1 MKTFKLEG
9 TPRTEVG
16 KKSTKAL
23 RKEGLIPAV
32 LYGHEIVELP
42 YKGKLEK
49 GQNLIENQGKG
60 LIVNNFYVSFADVRK
75 LIYTPEIFLV
85 ELTLGGKVYNAI
97 LKDLQAHPVS
107 DEILH
112 LDFLNV
118 FNDRPIIMEVPVILE
133 GHAVGVKAGG
143 KLTLVSR
150 KLRVKALAKDI
161 PENLKINVE
170 DLELGKSIQV
180 KTLSF
185 DKLQLINAPDS
196 VVCSVAV
203 TRGSRAA
210 ADAAA
215 NAAK

>member
-9 TPRTEVG
+9 SPRTEVG

-23 RKEGLIPAV
+23 RKEGLIPAT
-32 LYGHEIVELP
+32 LYGHELVELP

-49 GQNLIENQGKG
+49 GQNLIESNGKG
-60 LIVNNFYVSFADVRK
+60 IIVNNFFVSFSDVRK
-75 LIYTPEIFLV
+75 LVYTPEIFLV
-85 ELTLGGKVYNAI
+85 ELTLSGKVYSAI

-118 FNDRPIIMEVPVILE
+118 FEDKPIVMEVPVILE

-143 KLTLVSR
+143 KLNLVSR
-150 KLRVKALAKDI
+150 KLRVKAFAKDI
-161 PENLKINVE
+161 PENLKVNVE
-170 DLELGKSIQV
+170 ELELGKSIQV
-180 KTLSF
+180 KMLSF
-185 DKLQLINAPDS
+185 DKLQLINAPDN

-203 TRGSRAA
+203 TRGARAA

-215 NAAK
+215 SDK

>member
-9 TPRTEVG
+9 SPRTEVG

-32 LYGHEIVELP
+32 LYGHELVELP
-42 YKGKLEK
+42 HKGKLEK
-49 GQNLIENQGKG
+49 GQTLIENQGKG
-60 LIVNNFYVSFADVRK
+60 LIVNNFVVSFDAVRK

-85 ELTLGGKVYNAI
+85 ELTLGKKVYNAI
-97 LKDLQAHPVS
+97 LKDLQTHPVT

-112 LDFLNV
+112 LDFFNV
-118 FNDRPIIMEVPVILE
+118 FDDKPIVMEVPVILE

-143 KLTLVSR
+143 KLNLVAR
-150 KLRVKALAKDI
+150 KLRLKALAKDI

-170 DLELGKSIQV
+170 TLELGKSIQV
-180 KTLSF
+180 KTLNF

-196 VVCSVAV
+196 VVCSVVV
-203 TRGSRAA
+203 TRGARAA

-215 NAAK
+215 ADAK

>member
-23 RKEGLIPAV
+23 RKEGLIPAI

-60 LIVNNFYVSFADVRK
+60 MIVNNFFVSFADVRK

-112 LDFLNV
+112 LDFLAV
-118 FNDRPIIMEVPVILE
+118 YEDKPIVMEVPVVLE

-143 KLTLVSR
+143 KLSLVSR
-150 KLRVKALAKDI
+150 KLRVKAFAKDI
-161 PENLKINVE
+161 PENLKVNVE
-170 DLELGKSIQV
+170 ELELGKSIQV

-196 VVCSVAV
+196 VVCSVV
-203 TRGSRAA
+203 ITRSARAA

-215 NAAK
+215 TAEK